1 VLLAVGGSAAAL
13 AAWPAAAAEE
23 NLPAY
28 VRARAADADGKVDV
42 AARYYALALAARPG
56 SEVVAIRAYREGLA
70 SGDLTLVR
78 KSARVLSRAGVAPPD
93 AALLDF
99 ADALVARRRDT
110 AAAALENLG
119 EGPLDFVRP
128 VLAAWLAVD
137 GGDASAALQLGGMD
151 GDALDRRYASENH
164 ALILLA
170 LGRTAEGLTAVQ
182 VQLGSLDRNPQLRL
196 AAASLL
202 AGRGRRDAAE
212 ALLAGDDPVMAL
224 YRDRLGR
231 GTKGGARFGASRFLV
246 RVAGDLT
253 SEETAPLAIA
263 LARAA
268 LILDPRY
275 DRARIALADA
285 LSQEG
290 AHAEARRAL
299 AAIPST
305 GPFAREARSTE
316 VAVLARAGGGDAA
329 VAVATALSSGPGSS
343 GQDARLLGD
352 LLTEQGRFAEA
363 AASYAT
369 AIEREGEPAD
379 WRLLLQRGAAL
390 EQAGRWDEALPVLR
404 RAVEAAPEEPL
415 ALNYLGYAQV
425 ERGENLA
432 AAVAMLEQAHRLA
445 PEDLNIA
452 DSLGWGYY
460 RQGNLAR
467 ALPLLQ
473 QAAGTNEA
481 SGTVQEHLG
490 DALWTLGRRY
500 EARYAWSAAQLGAD
514 EAMSTRLAEK
524 LALGLIAA
532 KVTPRR

>member
-1 VLLAVGGSAAAL
+1 
-13 AAWPAAAAEE
+13 
-23 NLPAY
+23 
-28 VRARAADADGKVDV
+28 
-42 AARYYALALAARPG
+42 
-56 SEVVAIRAYREGLA
+56 
-70 SGDLTLVR
+70 
-78 KSARVLSRAGVAPPD
+78 
-93 AALLDF
+93 
-99 ADALVARRRDT
+99 
-110 AAAALENLG
+110 
-119 EGPLDFVRP
+119 
-128 VLAAWLAVD
+128 
-137 GGDASAALQLGGMD
+137 
-151 GDALDRRYASENH
+151 
-164 ALILLA
+164 
-170 LGRTAEGLTAVQ
+170 VQ

-253 SEETAPLAIA
+253 SEETAPLAIS

-268 LILDPRY
+268 LILDRRY

-369 AIEREGEPAD
+369 AIEREEREGEPAD

-524 LALGLIAA
+524 LALGLTAA